1 MIVVTAAAGFSGQG
15 VVRALKH
22 AGHAVRAL
30 AKNPAQAAA
39 LQSLGADQVQTGDM
53 RDPTAVRA
61 ALSGAQALYF
71 ICPRFAE
78 DEPAIGA
85 LWIREA
91 EAARLPRFVYHG
103 VAHPYIADMPH
114 HWDKL
119 TVQLALER
127 SSLPF
132 TVLQPTNYMRNVT
145 WAWNR
150 LVEDGVYRL
159 PYSADAP
166 LTWVDAG
173 DVAAVAARVLTE
185 PGHDCG
191 VYELCG
197 TDGALTRRQLCT
209 LLSERLG
216 RPIRAEEAAWDDWQ
230 HLPRYRGWTPG
241 QMARLKAMFDY
252 YGRHGFRAG
261 NTRVLAM
268 LLGRAPTGYA
278 QYLDD
283 LMRLPAQAR
292 QAVL

>member
-1 MIVVTAAAGFSGQG
+1 MIVVTGAAGFSGQSVIRALKRAG
-15 VVRALKH
+15 RPVRAL
-22 AGHAVRAL
+22 V
-30 AKNPAQAAA
+30 KNAAQAAA
-39 LQSLGADQVQTGDM
+39 LQGLGADHVLPGDM
-53 RDPTAVRA
+53 RDPAVVRA
-61 ALSGAQALYF
+61 ALAGAQALYF

-85 LWIREA
+85 LWIRAA
-91 EAARLPRFVYHG
+91 EDARLPRFVYHG

-119 TVQLALER
+119 AVQLALER

-150 LVEDGVYRL
+150 LVEGGIYRL

-166 LTWVDAG
+166 LTWVDAD
-173 DVAAVAARVLTE
+173 DVAEAAARVLTE

-191 VYELCG
+191 IYELCG
-197 TDGALTRRQLCT
+197 TDGAITRRQLCA

-216 RPIRAEEAAWDDWQ
+216 KTIRAEEAGWEDWQ

-268 LLGRAPTGYA
+268 LLGRAQTGYA
-278 QYLDD
+278 QYLDG
-283 LMRLPAQAR
+283 LMRLPAHAR